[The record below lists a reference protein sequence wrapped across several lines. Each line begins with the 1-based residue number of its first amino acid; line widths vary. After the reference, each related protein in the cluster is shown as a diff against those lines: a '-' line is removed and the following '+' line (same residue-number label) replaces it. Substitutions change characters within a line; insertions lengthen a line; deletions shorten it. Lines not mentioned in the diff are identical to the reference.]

1 MTSPTARRRWLPR
14 LLGPLLLGII
24 LLRLDLGELAAAFEG
39 VWLLPVAGACLAV
52 LPTVP
57 LRSWRWRI
65 LVAASGTRLEAVEA
79 LNAYAFSIVVGAAT
93 PGRLGELI
101 KIGYLRS
108 KGVSTS
114 AAVLS
119 VGLDRLLDVAF
130 LAIVG
135 AGALAAHFG
144 GRSAAV
150 VASAMLGTAVLGVA
164 ALSYA
169 LSAHG
174 RRAAGSLV
182 SRLLPLALSRRIQPA
197 ISSLGSQAEG
207 LSKSTLGAV
216 GLLTALTWIATY
228 LAVYLCAV
236 ALGLD
241 VPFLDVCGVTAVSSL
256 VTFLPI
262 SILGL
267 GTRDVSLIAL
277 LAPFGVPATGAVAL
291 SALYLGITLWVV
303 LACSYS
309 LVTPAAS
316 AWRGRAEAIH
326 T

>member
-1 MTSPTARRRWLPR
+1 M
-14 LLGPLLLGII
+14 LLGII
-24 LLRLDLGELAAAFEG
+24 LLRLDLGEVAAALEG
-39 VWLLPVAGACLAV
+39 VWALPVVGACLAV

-65 LVAASGTRLEAVEA
+65 LVAASGERLGAVEA

-101 KIGYLRS
+101 KVGYLRN
-108 KGVSTS
+108 KRVPTT

-130 LAIVG
+130 LATVG
-135 AGALAAHFG
+135 AGALAAQFV

-150 VASAMLGTAVLGVA
+150 VVTAMFATAVLGVA

-169 LSAHG
+169 VSSHG
-174 RRAAGSLV
+174 RRAAGELV
-182 SRLLPLALSRRIQPA
+182 SRLLPVASSRRIRPA
-197 ISSLGSQAEG
+197 IASLGSHAEG
-207 LSKSTLGAV
+207 LSASTLGAV
-216 GLLTALTWIATY
+216 GLLTVITWIATY
-228 LAVYLCAV
+228 FAVYLCAV

-241 VPFLDVCGVTAVSSL
+241 VPFFDLCGVTAVSSL

-277 LAPFGVPATGAVAL
+277 LAPHGVAATGAVAL

-309 LVTPAAS
+309 LMTPAAS
-316 AWRGRAEAIH
+316 AWRGRA
-326 T
+326 

>member
-1 MTSPTARRRWLPR
+1 MTPPTAPRRRWLPR

-24 LLRLDLGELAAAFEG
+24 LLRLDLGEVAAALEG
-39 VWLLPVAGACLAV
+39 VWVLPVAGACLAV

-65 LVAASGTRLEAVEA
+65 LVAASGSRLGAVEA

-101 KIGYLRS
+101 KIGYLRNRR
-108 KGVSTS
+108 VPTT

-119 VGLDRLLDVAF
+119 VGLDRLLDIAF
-130 LAIVG
+130 LVTVG

-144 GRSAAV
+144 GRSPAV
-150 VASAMLGTAVLGVA
+150 VLPAMLGTAMLGGVT
-164 ALSYA
+164 LRYA
-169 LSAHG
+169 VSSHG
-174 RRAAGSLV
+174 RRAAGSIAA
-182 SRLLPLALSRRIQPA
+182 RLLPAAISKRILPA
-197 ISSLGSQAEG
+197 IASLGSHARG
-207 LSKSTLGAV
+207 LSAPTLGAV
-216 GLLTALTWIATY
+216 GVLTALTWITTY

-236 ALGLD
+236 GLGFE

-277 LAPFGVPATGAVAL
+277 LAPYGVPATGAVAL

-309 LVTPAAS
+309 LFTPAAN
-316 AWRGRAEAIH
+316 AWRG
-326 T
+326 TDV